1 MAETLRDGRFVILGR
16 LGRGSQGE
24 TFDAI
29 DKREGR
35 AVAIK
40 RFDVGGAQSW
50 KDVELAEREARV
62 LQSLSH
68 PKLPGYIDH
77 FESDGALYLV
87 MEKIDG
93 ESLAGL
99 HARGVVLSEQ
109 DVVRLLTDASEVL
122 DYLHRRVPPVIH
134 RDLKPGNVIRR
145 PDGSFAFVDFGAVRD
160 KLRIRG
166 GSTIVGTFG
175 YMAPEQ
181 FQGRALP
188 ASDVYAIGATAVAM
202 LTGREPEDLPHRGL
216 AMDVHSAL
224 QGLARP
230 PLVDVL
236 ERMLAPDPETR
247 ADRIAPLLLWLAP
260 GRGRSRP
267 ETARRG
273 GDAWELAG
281 HQHWERAVRVEV
293 QKAEHRAR
301 RHAQRQMQRA
311 MRAEWRRG
319 AHPIPRPVGF
329 VLAISF
335 AVAMLAV
342 TLSTQ
347 VVGPLV
353 LRLLGLFIAPRAL
366 KNAAVSVRNAGT
378 AALASIAH
386 EQRALWGAA
395 DTTRHGDSSAPGP
408 AQAPAGPTRV
418 ATPPETPSV
427 PREDPLT
434 PAEST
439 EETLEPRSASA
450 KH

>member
-1 MAETLRDGRFVILGR
+1 MAETLRDGRFVVLGR

-29 DKREGR
+29 DRREGR
-35 AVAIK
+35 PVAIK

-62 LQSLSH
+62 LQALSH

-93 ESLAGL
+93 ESLAAL

-109 DVVRLLTDASEVL
+109 EVVRLLTDASEVL
-122 DYLHRRVPPVIH
+122 DYLHGRAPPVIH

-160 KLRIRG
+160 KLRVRG
-166 GSTIVGTFG
+166 GSTVVGTFG

-181 FQGRALP
+181 FQGRALR

-216 AMDVHSAL
+216 AVDVQSAL

-230 PLVDVL
+230 PLIDVL
-236 ERMLAPDPETR
+236 ERMLAPDPENR
-247 ADRIAPLLLWLAP
+247 AEHIAPLLSQLAP

-267 ETARRG
+267 EVARRG
-273 GDAWELAG
+273 GDPWDLVG
-281 HQHWERAVRVEV
+281 HEHWERVVRVE
-293 QKAEHRAR
+293 QRKAEHRAR

-311 MRAEWRRG
+311 MRAKWRRD
-319 AHPIPRPVGF
+319 ARPIPRPVGF
-329 VLAISF
+329 VLAVSF

-347 VVGPLV
+347 IVVPLV
-353 LRLLGLFIAPRAL
+353 LRILGLFIAPRAL
-366 KNAAVSVRNAGT
+366 KNAAASVRSAGT
-378 AALASIAH
+378 TALVSIAH
-386 EQRALWGAA
+386 EQSALWGA
-395 DTTRHGDSSAPGP
+395 DRTRVAAPTEQSSAPREQP
-408 AQAPAGPTRV
+408 PTQ
-418 ATPPETPSV
+418 
-427 PREDPLT
+427 D
-434 PAEST
+434 EST
-439 EETLEPRSASA
+439 EETLEPRSAA
-450 KH
+450 GKH